1 MSRTTTCRIL
11 AALSLAIMPVSG
23 ATAAE
28 TCRDHDVA
36 MVAASRAADLVQAE
50 QIVKSATVSAVCS
63 GADLATLGRKAAAVA
78 YARAVK
84 PEVAETERDLLL
96 DRALKL
102 GRIWP
107 VLATLGDRAKM
118 AKKHAEAAGKYQE
131 ALDDI
136 RNVVANP
143 TAPPRELI
151 ASLVKKAEA
160 ESLLAKTY
168 VKRVDRSG
176 AVGGLACQTFRG
188 FTTKRTALPVEFKY
202 KQPELGTGNG
212 IDALTDKGR
221 SAAEDLF
228 AFLSQQGTPGIH
240 LIGHTDPIG
249 SDDFNRQLSERRAAT
264 LKGFLVSKG
273 YTGAIRISG
282 KGRDEPFQADDP
294 GSYTEAE
301 RHQLD
306 RRVELDREGAA
317 ACAAP

>member
-1 MSRTTTCRIL
+1 MSRYKRWGNW
-11 AALSLAIMPVSG
+11 AALALSIVVTIPAKASG
-23 ATAAE
+23 KCRELDVALVAAVRARDIAQAETIIGAATAYGA
-28 TCRDHDVA
+28 
-36 MVAASRAADLVQAE
+36 
-50 QIVKSATVSAVCS
+50 CS
-63 GADLATLGRKAAAVA
+63 GAEIATLGRKVAAGA
-78 YARAVK
+78 YAKAIK
-84 PEVAETERDLLL
+84 LDMSVAERGQWL
-96 DRALKL
+96 DRALSH
-102 GRIWP
+102 GRIWQ
-107 VLATLGDRAKM
+107 VLAALGDKAKA
-118 AKKHAEAAGKYQE
+118 AKQHAEAASKFQE

-136 RNVVANP
+136 RNVAANP

-228 AFLSQQGTPGIH
+228 AFLSQQGAPSIQ

-249 SDDFNRQLSERRAAT
+249 SDDYNRQLSERRAAT

-273 YTGAIRISG
+273 YSGAIRISG

-306 RRVELDREGAA
+306 RRVELDREGVA